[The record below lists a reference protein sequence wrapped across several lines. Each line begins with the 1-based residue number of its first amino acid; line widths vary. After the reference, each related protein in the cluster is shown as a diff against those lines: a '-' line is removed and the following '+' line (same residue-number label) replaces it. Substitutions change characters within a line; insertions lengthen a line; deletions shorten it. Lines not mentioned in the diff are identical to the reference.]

1 MKGKPIE
8 SSRKGV
14 VHHSISGRFAYREG
28 KWKAILTN
36 GFGGWTKSTKDDRSP
51 AQLYDMEA
59 DPGERH
65 NLYESHPE
73 VFQRLLA
80 QLESDVKRGRSTE
93 GPDQKNDV
101 ERINTR
107 RGMKRR

>member
-1 MKGKPIE
+1 MKQECEDAVI
-8 SSRKGV
+8 
-14 VHHSISGRFAYREG
+14 
-28 KWKAILTN
+28 
-36 GFGGWTKSTKDDRSP
+36 WTKEKMADNSP
-51 AQLYDMEA
+51 AQLHDMEA
-59 DPGERH
+59 DPGEQK

-73 VFQRLLA
+73 VFERLLA

-107 RGMKRR
+107 RGMKGR

>member
-1 MKGKPIE
+1 MDSALRRSETEGYTVNQQVGRLTKKLREKGLLENTIVYYE
-8 SSRKGV
+8 
-14 VHHSISGRFAYREG
+14 
-28 KWKAILTN
+28 
-36 GFGGWTKSTKDDRSP
+36 RSP
-51 AQLYDMEA
+51 PIDELYDMEA

-80 QLESDVKRGRSTE
+80 LLESDVNRGRSTE

-107 RGMKRR
+107 RGMNKR

>member
-1 MKGKPIE
+1 
-8 SSRKGV
+8 
-14 VHHSISGRFAYREG
+14 
-28 KWKAILTN
+28 
-36 GFGGWTKSTKDDRSP
+36 
-51 AQLYDMEA
+51 MEA

-107 RGMKRR
+107 RGMKGR

>member
-1 MKGKPIE
+1 
-8 SSRKGV
+8 
-14 VHHSISGRFAYREG
+14 
-28 KWKAILTN
+28 
-36 GFGGWTKSTKDDRSP
+36 
-51 AQLYDMEA
+51 MEA

>member
-1 MKGKPIE
+1 MLAFCSLQLRTRIRASTHPVSYYEHSRPIE
-8 SSRKGV
+8 
-14 VHHSISGRFAYREG
+14 E
-28 KWKAILTN
+28 
-36 GFGGWTKSTKDDRSP
+36 
-51 AQLYDMEA
+51 LYDMEA

-107 RGMKRR
+107 RGMKGR